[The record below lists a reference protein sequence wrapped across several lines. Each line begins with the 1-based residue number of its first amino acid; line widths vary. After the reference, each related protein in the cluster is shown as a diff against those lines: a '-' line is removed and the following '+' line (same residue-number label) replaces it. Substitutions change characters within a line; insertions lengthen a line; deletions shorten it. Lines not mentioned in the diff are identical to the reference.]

1 MYYRSVI
8 WQYAGG
14 GWWEFEHL
22 LRVCLFVSTV
32 GLGSSLHHWSSLLF
46 SCVFSDVGTKC
57 EVWGSLFQGAWLA
70 EAVRVIPLCCHSLH
84 SHCLCLKHTDIIWD
98 GEVKAKTAG
107 WRCRNSVPASPG
119 QMFLKRY
126 AHAAK
131 CYLPDL
137 ERLRLWELVRLITPA
152 VTVIDV
158 PLKRANW

>member
-46 SCVFSDVGTKC
+46 SCVFSAVGTKC

-70 EAVRVIPLCCHSLH
+70 EAVRVIPLCCHSLR

-98 GEVKAKTAG
+98 REVKAKTAG
-107 WRCRNSVPASPG
+107 WRCRNSVPGESRTDVSKAICARCKTLSARSGASPS
-119 QMFLKRY
+119 
-126 AHAAK
+126 
-131 CYLPDL
+131 
-137 ERLRLWELVRLITPA
+137 LRISQADYPCSHSHR
-152 VTVIDV
+152 
-158 PLKRANW
+158 RAPKES